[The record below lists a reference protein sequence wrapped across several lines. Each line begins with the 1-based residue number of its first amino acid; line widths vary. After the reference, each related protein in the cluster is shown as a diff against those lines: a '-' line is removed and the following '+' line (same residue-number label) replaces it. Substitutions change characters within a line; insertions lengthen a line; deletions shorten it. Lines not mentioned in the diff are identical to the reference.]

1 MGSRPGHP
9 QDPARQRLTRRWTEL
24 PAGPGLRLAWVIKVN
39 AGGSR
44 PGTDALRRMT
54 LAAAVLVVIQVAI
67 GMVVN
72 LYVTV
77 PAQHPGAH
85 PANYFS
91 GSFHSVIWAIG
102 SGAISLAVHGA
113 LGLAL
118 ILFAIAV
125 AVRAVRLRTGWVA
138 VSSVLAVMLAVGA
151 GFNGASFLDFGGKNI
166 SSLLM
171 ALLALRIREPKY
183 DAGMGCCAGCR
194 PRQVARDRRD
204 DREARDSCRYQGGLS
219 GGDVA
224 RLGAACRS

>member
-1 MGSRPGHP
+1 MGSRPGHA
-9 QDPARQRLTRRWTEL
+9 QGPARQRLTRRWTEP
-24 PAGPGLRLAWVIKVN
+24 PAGPGLRLAWVIEVN
-39 AGGSR
+39 TGGTRYSTL

-91 GSFHSVIWAIG
+91 GSFHSVVWAIG

-113 LGLAL
+113 FGLAL
-118 ILFAIAV
+118 ILFTIAV

-138 VSSVLAVMLAVGA
+138 VSSVLAALLAIGA

-171 ALLALRIREPKY
+171 AFLALGALCCYLLALY
-183 DAGMGCCAGCR
+183 LLAS
-194 PRQVARDRRD
+194 RQ
-204 DREARDSCRYQGGLS
+204 
-219 GGDVA
+219 
-224 RLGAACRS
+224 

>member
-1 MGSRPGHP
+1 
-9 QDPARQRLTRRWTEL
+9 
-24 PAGPGLRLAWVIKVN
+24 LAWVIEVN
-39 AGGSR
+39 TGGTRDHTLS
-44 PGTDALRRMT
+44 GTDSLRRMT

-113 LGLAL
+113 FGLAL

-125 AVRAVRLRTGWVA
+125 AVRAVRLRTGGLA
-138 VSSVLAVMLAVGA
+138 VSSVLAALLVIGA

-171 ALLALRIREPKY
+171 ALLALGALCCY
-183 DAGMGCCAGCR
+183 LLALYLLAGRR
-194 PRQVARDRRD
+194 PGH
-204 DREARDSCRYQGGLS
+204 ETGGAVRS
-219 GGDVA
+219 
-224 RLGAACRS
+224 LGSADPRSS